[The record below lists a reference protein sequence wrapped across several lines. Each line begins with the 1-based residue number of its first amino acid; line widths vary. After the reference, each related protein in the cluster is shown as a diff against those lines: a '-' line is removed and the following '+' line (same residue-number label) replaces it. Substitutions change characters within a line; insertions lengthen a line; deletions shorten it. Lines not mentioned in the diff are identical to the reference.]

1 MGFFS
6 NLGKKVSGFV
16 DKGIS
21 IGKKVSHATE
31 GIAHKVSSIAGTA
44 ALGAAAIGLEPV
56 AAGLGAVAGASK
68 AVEMGARTINEG
80 LDKAEAVSGAV
91 RSGIERVR
99 TITGSG
105 SLKSKID
112 AAKGLAGDVRAVK
125 ANLPSMPRRRGAP

>member
-56 AAGLGAVAGASK
+56 AAGLGAVAGAAK
-68 AVEMGARTINEG
+68 TVELGAGAINSG
-80 LDKAEAVSGAV
+80 LNKAEAISGAV
-91 RSGIERVR
+91 RSGIERVKV
-99 TITGSG
+99 IGGSA
-105 SLKSKID
+105 SLMDKMN
-112 AAKGLAGDVRAVK
+112 AAKGLAGDVRSVT
-125 ANLPSMPRRRGAP
+125 ANLPSMRRRP